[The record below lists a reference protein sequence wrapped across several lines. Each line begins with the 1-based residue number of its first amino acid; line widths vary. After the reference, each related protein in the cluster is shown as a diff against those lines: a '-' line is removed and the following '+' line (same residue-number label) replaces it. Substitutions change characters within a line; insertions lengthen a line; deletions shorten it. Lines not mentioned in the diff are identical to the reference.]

1 MAIASHS
8 FKLVDRKSLTHD
20 VFELT
25 FTSDTATPPKP
36 GQYIMFQLPSGLKR
50 SYSIAYASG
59 NRFTF
64 VIKRMDYDG
73 SGSKEVCDAEVGSS
87 TPGIGPIGHF
97 VLTDGDVP
105 RLFIGTGTGFAPLY
119 FQVRALEERGFKA
132 KSEFVFGVRNDA
144 DMFYQN
150 ELARLSQTHD
160 SFAFTQYLSQGSAE
174 GTKKGYVS
182 DMLTPEY
189 VANFQEFYICGSPV
203 MVKGVR
209 ELLTGLGIAKENVKF
224 EQY

>member
-1 MAIASHS
+1 MAIVLNS
-8 FKLVDRKSLTHD
+8 FQLVEKKSLTHD

-25 FTSDTATPPKP
+25 FTSDAATVPKP
-36 GQYIMFQLPSGLKR
+36 GQYIMFQLSSGLKR
-50 SYSIAYASG
+50 SYSIAYHAG

-64 VIKRMDYDG
+64 IIKRMDYEG
-73 SGSKEVCDAEVGSS
+73 AGSKEICDSEVGAII
-87 TPGIGPIGHF
+87 PGMGPIGHF
-97 VLTDGDVP
+97 VLTEGDIP

-119 FQVRALEERGFKA
+119 FQVRALEERGFSA

-144 DMFYQN
+144 DMFYQD
-150 ELARLSQTHD
+150 EFVRLSNAHE
-160 SFAFTQYLSQGSAE
+160 SFAFTQYLSQGSQE

-182 DMLTPEY
+182 DMLTPDY

-209 ELLTGLGIAKENVKF
+209 ELLAGLGIAKENIKF